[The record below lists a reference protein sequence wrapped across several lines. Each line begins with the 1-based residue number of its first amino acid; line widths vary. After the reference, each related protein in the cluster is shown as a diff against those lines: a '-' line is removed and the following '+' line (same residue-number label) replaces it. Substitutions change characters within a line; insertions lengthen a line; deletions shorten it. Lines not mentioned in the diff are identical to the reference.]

1 MWPVKLAAWL
11 LASRCTGLQAAA
23 ATSVLCDC
31 CCCLPS
37 QCPGGAPCLQVIC
50 TKVRDGDK
58 RIVRLK
64 EGTARD
70 RHVVIVDD
78 LVQSGEDVLGQPLL
92 SGLGARSERSRL
104 RAASAEGCRQ
114 PPLHGR

>member
-1 MWPVKLAAWL
+1 MWPLKLAAACVTRLWVAGHSHL
-11 LASRCTGLQAAA
+11 CCRLHVAAA
-23 ATSVLCDC
+23 SALCDC

-37 QCPGGAPCLQVIC
+37 QCPAGILSLQVIC

-78 LVQSGEDVLGQPLL
+78 LVQSGEEMLGQPLL
-92 SGLGARSERSRL
+92 SGLGAGSERRGL
-104 RAASAEGCRQ
+104 
-114 PPLHGR
+114 